1 MKKMFFVIVMMI
13 VSIAVSI
20 SCSSDAIKTE
30 NEVKNVDYTSLKLN
44 TQKKISLISARFD
57 DETKLR
63 NMVSRYVGVRK
74 VDLSR
79 KKVYDNG
86 LTLPVSLPI
95 HYSDKERGF
104 MMSFYNELANCY
116 DDKILDL
123 ISKKRLEINSKNF
136 SDDFKNEVDFLFY
149 TFEGAAKE
157 VFKIRNEIGGT
168 SLQSKPKP
176 GGSGLKEC
184 LEKNGA
190 SGKAI
195 GRNLVFGAVTGAV
208 AGGYAG
214 ATVGTFTVPILGTA
228 AGAVGGAVFGAASG
242 AVGAVVGGL
251 FWPAIDCFHYITKY
265 EEKYLNVEFFKEE
278 MPSIDLTSEDI
289 RNLNDFLNAPVT
301 SNVKIIEL

>member
-13 VSIAVSI
+13 VAFVVNT
-20 SCSSDAIKTE
+20 SCSNDALKTE

-63 NMVSRYVGVRK
+63 NMVTRYVGVRK

-86 LTLPVSLPI
+86 FTLPVSLPI
-95 HYSDKERGF
+95 HYSDKERSF
-104 MMSFYNELANCY
+104 MLSFYNELANCY

-149 TFEGAAKE
+149 TFEGVAKE
-157 VFKIRNEIGGT
+157 VFKVRNEIGGT

-176 GGSGLKEC
+176 TTGSGFKEC
-184 LEKNGA
+184 MGRQGRDVGRAIVIGVIGGGVVGFKAGA
-190 SGKAI
+190 AGGTVVLPGI
-195 GRNLVFGAVTGAV
+195 GTITGA
-208 AGGYAG
+208 
-214 ATVGTFTVPILGTA
+214 I
-228 AGAVGGAVFGAASG
+228 GGAVFGATSG
-242 AVGAVVGGL
+242 AIGSVASTLVVA
-251 FWPAIDCFHYITKY
+251 AIDCIMYPKAY
-265 EEKYLNVEFFKEE
+265 EEKYLTNEFNF
-278 MPSIDLTSEDI
+278 
-289 RNLNDFLNAPVT
+289 
-301 SNVKIIEL
+301 